1 MADKEKINVALIG
14 IGYWGPNI
22 LRNLVTNSNYMVKY
36 VVDIDEDRLNKIGK
50 LYPKLYFTN
59 DLDSLYEDPDLD
71 AIVIATPVKTHFD
84 LAIRALE
91 NGKHVFVEKPMATK
105 VSEIEKIEQ
114 ISEDNNLVAMA
125 GHTFLYNS
133 AVRKIKEI
141 IDSGEI
147 GQIRYIYSQ
156 RLNLG
161 RIRDDVNALWNL
173 APHDVS
179 IIQYWLD
186 DIEPIAISSHGMDY
200 IQKGIED
207 VVFLNINYP
216 DNIMANIHV
225 SWLDPNKVRKMT
237 LIGSKKMLVYDD
249 LADNKVTIYDKGID
263 LDNNQFSYRIDKPT
277 FPEIDWKEPLKVEI
291 DHFLDCIINGVE
303 CITGPEHARK
313 VVSILSSNSNGD
325 IIND

>member
-1 MADKEKINVALIG
+1 
-14 IGYWGPNI
+14 
-22 LRNLVTNSNYMVKY
+22 
-36 VVDIDEDRLNKIGK
+36 
-50 LYPKLYFTN
+50 
-59 DLDSLYEDPDLD
+59 
-71 AIVIATPVKTHFD
+71 
-84 LAIRALE
+84 
-91 NGKHVFVEKPMATK
+91 
-105 VSEIEKIEQ
+105 
-114 ISEDNNLVAMA
+114 
-125 GHTFLYNS
+125 
-133 AVRKIKEI
+133 
-141 IDSGEI
+141 
-147 GQIRYIYSQ
+147 
-156 RLNLG
+156 
-161 RIRDDVNALWNL
+161 
-173 APHDVS
+173 
-179 IIQYWLD
+179 
-186 DIEPIAISSHGMDY
+186 MDY

-249 LADNKVTIYDKGID
+249 LAYNKVTIYDKGID